1 MKADELMV
9 GSSPVKRTAESKLQF
24 SKALSPTDV
33 TLAGMETE
41 VSAVQSRKA
50 ESAMEVTGS
59 PSKNAGM
66 GR

>member
-1 MKADELMV
+1 MVVRERQFRKADE
-9 GSSPVKRTAESKLQF
+9 
-24 SKALSPTDV
+24 PTDV